1 MNPVPD
7 PDRIRAEFEGRSKTV
22 SELLEFFGF
31 RRRTYESVP
40 VIEAALL
47 SADLTTSPAFA
58 KCPYDTHLS
67 FVKIDQSAAALGDE
81 EETDDDVSAGTL
93 PQRSLL
99 VRDLPS
105 AKAEFAYVTS
115 GNTLGQALT
124 IMREKNLAHLPVIDG
139 TSHLRGVITWRR
151 VASRY
156 MAPGVEPTLAN
167 SMDTE
172 WPPIAD
178 LHNELFR
185 HLPAICEHGYVLVR
199 DELGSI
205 CGIIT
210 LTDISNRFHETTRPY
225 FLVGDIEFRLRKLL
239 GHLDEE
245 AVREVQNG
253 KNKSGKVADLQF
265 GQYMALLANKSMYPH
280 GCVSADKNWAKLALT
295 VDRTMF
301 LHRLERVRKIR
312 NSIAHFHTTPPT
324 ADDIDQLVTFAG
336 LLKQLE

>member
-1 MNPVPD
+1 M
-7 PDRIRAEFEGRSKTV
+7 
-22 SELLEFFGF
+22 
-31 RRRTYESVP
+31 
-40 VIEAALL
+40 IEAALV
-47 SADLTTSPAFA
+47 SAGLTTSPAFA

-67 FVKIDQSAAALGDE
+67 FVEIDQSAAALGDE
-81 EETDDDVSAGTL
+81 EDTDDDVPAGTL

-115 GNTLGQALT
+115 NNTLDQALT
-124 IMREKNLAHLPVIDG
+124 ITREKNLSHLPVIEG
-139 TSHLRGVITWRR
+139 ISHLRGVITWRR

-199 DELGSI
+199 DEPGSI

-225 FLVGDIEFRLRKLL
+225 FLVGD
-239 GHLDEE
+239 
-245 AVREVQNG
+245 
-253 KNKSGKVADLQF
+253 
-265 GQYMALLANKSMYPH
+265 MWP
-280 GCVSADKNWAKLALT
+280 KLALT

-301 LHRLERVRKIR
+301 LHRLDRVRKIR
-312 NSIAHFHTTPPT
+312 NSIAHLHTTPPT
-324 ADDIDQLVTFAG
+324 TDDIDQSVTFAG